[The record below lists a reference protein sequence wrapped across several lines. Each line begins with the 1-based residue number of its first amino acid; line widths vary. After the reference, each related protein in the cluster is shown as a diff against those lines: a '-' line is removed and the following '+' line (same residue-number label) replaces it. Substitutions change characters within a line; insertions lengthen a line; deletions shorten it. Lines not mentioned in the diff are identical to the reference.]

1 VARYL
6 IEDTYE
12 CYDHSATAGACPQS
26 YYKDLSF
33 DICRSCNAEC
43 LDCFGGSSTCTACQI
58 GYELNGS
65 SCQMK
70 CGNGIREDDEECD
83 DGGSTSFDG
92 CSFDCFVED
101 GFFCSPDDPDT
112 LGPDVCRC
120 DHQIIHAK
128 WEDYWGGISIKFG
141 STIVYDD
148 TVAPR
153 DSDARGFCA

>member
-1 VARYL
+1 
-6 IEDTYE
+6 
-12 CYDHSATAGACPQS
+12 
-26 YYKDLSF
+26 
-33 DICRSCNAEC
+33 
-43 LDCFGGSSTCTACQI
+43 
-58 GYELNGS
+58 
-65 SCQMK
+65 MK

-153 DSDARGFCA
+153 DSDARGFCAQIFEVATVADFGTDYECYLNYENGGTELYISVGSDS